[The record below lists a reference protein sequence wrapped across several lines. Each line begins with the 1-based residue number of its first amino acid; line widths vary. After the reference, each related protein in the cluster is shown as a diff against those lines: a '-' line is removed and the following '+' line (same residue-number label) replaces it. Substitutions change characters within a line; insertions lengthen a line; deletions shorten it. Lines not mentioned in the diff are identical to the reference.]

1 MTRKKRLGRG
11 LDALFSQSE
20 ETEDTELGEGGGLQ
34 MVSVESISPNPH
46 QPRSHIDETALA
58 ELAASIVEHGL
69 IQPLIVHDEG
79 EGQYTLIAGERRW
92 RAAQRAELAEVPV
105 VVKDAS
111 PQTMLELA
119 LIENIQR
126 ADLNPLE
133 EATAYQQLVEGFGL
147 TQAQVAQRVGKSR
160 PAVAN
165 MIRLLDLPEEVQ
177 AAVVNGTL
185 SGGHARTLL
194 SLADAEKQVT
204 LMETIL
210 DEGLNVRQTEQV
222 VRLHDRLPGEGQE
235 VLLAGEIEI
244 GHAELIL
251 RLPNAGQQIAMVRTI
266 LNKGLSVAETE
277 ASVEKQL
284 SRKRPRPRQSSSRPT
299 PELVW
304 LESQFQQSLGTRVN
318 IQKGAKGGKVVIHF
332 FSDEELQAIYDTIVG
347 E

>member
-20 ETEDTELGEGGGLQ
+20 EGEGATEGSGLQ
-34 MVSVESISPNPH
+34 VVSVEAITPNPH
-46 QPRSHIDETALA
+46 QPRSTMDEDALE
-58 ELAASIVEHGL
+58 ELATSIAEHGL
-69 IQPLIVHDEG
+69 IQPLIVHDDG
-79 EGQYTLIAGERRW
+79 EGRYTLIAGERRW
-92 RAAQRAELAEVPV
+92 RAAQRANLATVPV
-105 VVKDAS
+105 VIKEAS

-133 EATAYQQLVEGFGL
+133 EATAYQQLVEEFGL

-165 MIRLLDLPEEVQ
+165 MIRLLDLPEAVQ
-177 AAVVNGTL
+177 SAVVNGTL

-194 SLADAEKQVT
+194 GLGKAEKQET
-204 LMETIL
+204 LMRTIL
-210 DEGLNVRQTEQV
+210 EQGLNVRQTEQM
-222 VRLHDRLPGEGQE
+222 VRLHDQLPGEAQDA
-235 VLLAGEIEI
+235 LLAGEIEL
-244 GHAELIL
+244 GHAELLL
-251 RLPNAGQQIAMVRTI
+251 RLPNPGQQIAMLRTI
-266 LNKGLSVAETE
+266 LNRGLSVAQTE
-277 ASVEKQL
+277 QSVEKQL
-284 SRKRPRPRQSSSRPT
+284 SRKRPRPKQSTRPT

-332 FSDEELQAIYDTIVG
+332 FSDEELQAIYDSIVG

>member
-11 LDALFSQSE
+11 LDALFSQSDE
-20 ETEDTELGEGGGLQ
+20 VEADAMEEGGGLR
-34 MVSVESISPNPH
+34 MVAVEAISPNPH
-46 QPRSHIDETALA
+46 QPRSHMDETALA

-79 EGQYTLIAGERRW
+79 EGRYTLIAGERRW
-92 RAAQRAELAEVPV
+92 RAAQRAELATVPV
-105 VVKDAS
+105 VVKEAS

-133 EATAYQQLVEGFGL
+133 EASAYQQLVDGFGM

-165 MIRLLDLPEEVQ
+165 MIRLLDLPEQVQ
-177 AAVVNGTL
+177 EAVVSGDL

-194 SLADAEKQVT
+194 GLTEAEKQVR
-204 LMETIL
+204 LMQTIL
-210 DEGLNVRQTEQV
+210 AEGLNVRQTEQM
-222 VRLHDRLPGEGQE
+222 VRVHDRLPGEAQE
-235 VLLAGEIEI
+235 ALVAGEIEI
-244 GHAELIL
+244 GHAEQIL
-251 RLPNAGQQIAMVRTI
+251 RLPNTGQQIAMVRTI

-284 SRKRPRPRQSSSRPT
+284 SRKRPRRKESSRPT

-318 IQKGAKGGKVVIHF
+318 IQKGGKGGKVVIHF
-332 FSDEELQAIYDTIVG
+332 FSDEELQAIYDAIVG

>member
-1 MTRKKRLGRG
+1 
-11 LDALFSQSE
+11 
-20 ETEDTELGEGGGLQ
+20 
-34 MVSVESISPNPH
+34 
-46 QPRSHIDETALA
+46 LA
-58 ELAASIVEHGL
+58 ELAASISEHGL

-92 RAAQRAELAEVPV
+92 RAAQQADLGSVPV
-105 VVKDAS
+105 VVKEAS
-111 PQTMLELA
+111 PQTMLEMA

-133 EATAYQQLVEGFGL
+133 EASAYQQLVEGFGL

-160 PAVAN
+160 PTVAN
-165 MIRLLDLPEEVQ
+165 MIRLLDLPAEVQ
-177 AAVVNGTL
+177 EAVVNGAL

-194 SLADAEKQVT
+194 SLPEADKQVM

-210 DEGLNVRQTEQV
+210 AEGLNVRQTEQM

-235 VLLAGEIEI
+235 ALLAGEIEI
-244 GHAELIL
+244 EHAELIL
-251 RLPNAGQQIAMVRTI
+251 RLPNTGQQIAMVRTI

-284 SRKRPRPRQSSSRPT
+284 SRKRPRPKQTSRPT

-318 IQKGAKGGKVVIHF
+318 IQKGSKGGKVVIHF
-332 FSDEELQAIYDTIVG
+332 FSDEELQAIYDSIVG